1 MHLEATLPT
10 LLRLRAFLR
19 STGRYGSSPFLI
31 GHYGGIGD
39 IAQGFCRAAA
49 VSGGVYILGRKIT
62 AVTSSHNASIQSHLT
77 SDGKPNYRYTVELEN
92 FPDSLSCHMI
102 ISSSSYIPPQL
113 KDRVHQLSPPHPAQ
127 TKYDVTSIARCIAII
142 DRPLSLRPLEP
153 NAEPTD
159 ALEAEREL
167 DTDSAS
173 QNTRMA
179 VDTAVLIFPPS
190 SVSGA
195 STSNSASV
203 LITGEGSLS
212 TPKGKCKFV
221 FFFRDLSSACS
232 METDWFIGLV
242 YIALHLSS
250 NPDDISSPEVLLT
263 PYLEALLA
271 LSLDTT
277 ESPIKPLF
285 TAFYLEVPALTTSS
299 EPSSVEP
306 STYLVPPPLQTRPL
320 PDLPDDA
327 TNIAEYTFTE
337 AVKTLRTLGIRNSES
352 GDEQGIHEPIVFWP
366 PLPISDDEDSDW

>member
-19 STGRYGSSPFLI
+19 STGRYGPSPFLI

-62 AVTSSHNASIQSHLT
+62 AVTSSHNTSIESHLT
-77 SDGKPNYRYTVELEN
+77 SDGKPNYRYTVGLEN

-102 ISSSSYIPPQL
+102 ISNSSYVPPQF
-113 KDRVHQLSPPHPAQ
+113 KDRVHLLSPPRQAQ
-127 TKYDVTSIARCIAII
+127 TKSDVTCIARCIAII
-142 DRPLSLRPLEP
+142 DRPLSLRPLEH
-153 NAEPTD
+153 NTEPAD

-173 QNTRMA
+173 QNTRTA

-190 SVSGA
+190 SVLGA
-195 STSNSASV
+195 STSNSATV

-212 TPKGKCKFV
+212 TPKGKCKFLH
-221 FFFRDLSSACS
+221 FHDLSSACS

-242 YIALHLSS
+242 YIALPLLSDPKS
-250 NPDDISSPEVLLT
+250 ISSPEMLLT

-277 ESPIKPLF
+277 ESAIKPLF
-285 TAFYLEVPALTTSS
+285 TAFYLEVPVSATFS
-299 EPSSVEP
+299 EPSSSESVEP
-306 STYLVPPPLQTRPL
+306 LTYIVPPPLQIRPL

-327 TNIAEYTFTE
+327 TNIAEHTFTE
-337 AVKTLRTLGIRNSES
+337 AVKTLQTLGIHNSRS
-352 GDEQGIHEPIVFWP
+352 SDEHDPIVFWP
-366 PLPISDDEDSDW
+366 ALPIDEDEDSDW